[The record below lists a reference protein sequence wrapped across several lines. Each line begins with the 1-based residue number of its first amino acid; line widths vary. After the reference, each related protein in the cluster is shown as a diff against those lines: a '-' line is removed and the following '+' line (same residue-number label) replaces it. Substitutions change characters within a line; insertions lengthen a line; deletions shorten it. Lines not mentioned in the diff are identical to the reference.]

1 MGESGSG
8 HLVKMVHNGIEY
20 AEMQLLA
27 ELYGIGLAG
36 GKDPDA
42 IADLLET
49 WKGAATC
56 SYLLDITC
64 SILKEKE
71 NGDWLVNKIVDQA
84 SNKGTGNW
92 ATIEMSR
99 EGVPATLIATALFAR
114 YLSAYKTLRTGL
126 EDALAKKPAKLLLD
140 VQVLKEAYELARVIN
155 HFQGFWLIGEIFRK
169 QGWKADFSE
178 IARIW
183 TNGCIIRSGLMQEL
197 VTELEKD
204 SNLLLSAFFIQK
216 LQQLRPSLTKL
227 VSSAI
232 AQELAIPCF
241 SEAVNFINA
250 LTTGMST
257 ANLIQAQRDYFG
269 AHTFQRYDAKP
280 EQYFHHQWTGDV

>member
-1 MGESGSG
+1 
-8 HLVKMVHNGIEY
+8 MVHNGIDY

-27 ELYGIGLAG
+27 ELYELGLAG

-49 WKGAATC
+49 WKGAATG
-56 SYLLDITC
+56 SYLLDIT
-64 SILKEKE
+64 STILREKE
-71 NGDWLVNKIVDQA
+71 NGDWLVNKIIDQA

-99 EGVPATLIATALFAR
+99 EGIPATLIATALFAR
-114 YLSAYKTLRTGL
+114 YLSAYKSLRTGL
-126 EDALAKKPAKLLLD
+126 EAATGKNLNSLVLDEQLLRA
-140 VQVLKEAYELARVIN
+140 AYELARIIN
-155 HFQGFWLIGEIFRK
+155 HFQGFWLIGGIFSK

-197 VTELEKD
+197 VTEFEKD
-204 SNLLLSAFFIQK
+204 NNLFLSEFFIQK
-216 LQQLRPSLTKL
+216 LHQLRPSLTKL
-227 VSSAI
+227 VSLAI
-232 AQELAIPCF
+232 AKELAVPCF

-250 LTTGMST
+250 LTTGKST

-269 AHTFQRYDAKP
+269 AHTYQRYDGKP
-280 EQYFHHQWTGDV
+280 EQYFHNQWPEDL